1 MVHSA
6 VLQIH
11 LYLVSCSLVVLI
23 KLHYLVLLYA
33 GAVAVRPE
41 DQGKEYSIC
50 VSCTIDLSGSLNLS
64 FSIPPLKYPPS
75 AHLHG

>member
-11 LYLVSCSLVVLI
+11 LYLVSCSVVFLN
-23 KLHYLVLLYA
+23 KVAYLVLLYA

-41 DQGKEYSIC
+41 DQGKAYSIC
-50 VSCTIDLSGSLNLS
+50 VSCTIDPSGSLNLS

-75 AHLHG
+75 AQLPG